1 MHRILRILGI
11 FVVAAATL
19 GAQTVALPTVPK
31 PGAMLMPGTMLI
43 YSSGG
48 VETPW
53 TMDSVAVDTTIA
65 GRSGCTRLKLRL
77 SPAARQQTRAFC
89 ADSATLWR
97 WSDSTQ
103 TLRVERPIKEGGTF
117 SVSSP
122 RGTTVYET
130 GKPTTEK
137 IGGAEVWVIPTT
149 VWTRDANGRV
159 IRKLTENYALG
170 LLSATRGTFE
180 VPDSTRAGQWVVQQR
195 FELVG
200 ITGTRPPLP
209 VRP

>member
-1 MHRILRILGI
+1 MLKTIVLLAAS
-11 FVVAAATL
+11 AAAL
-19 GAQTVALPTVPK
+19 GAQAVVLPSVPK

-53 TMDSVAVDTTIA
+53 TMDSVAVDTTLA

-77 SPAARQQTRAFC
+77 SPAARQTTRAFC
-89 ADSATLWR
+89 ADSVMLWT
-97 WSDSTQ
+97 WNDSTQ
-103 TLRVERPIKEGGTF
+103 TLRESRPLREGGTF

-130 GKPTTEK
+130 GTPTTEK
-137 IGGAEVWVIPTT
+137 IGGVEVWVIPTT
-149 VWTRDANGRV
+149 VWTRDGSGRV

-170 LLSATRGTFE
+170 LLTATRGTFE
-180 VPDSTRAGQWVVQQR
+180 IPDSTRAGQWIVQQR
-195 FELVG
+195 FELIG
-200 ITGTRPPLP
+200 ITGARPPLP